1 MQTSFP
7 RPGAGILP
15 QATEIRSGPG
25 VPPRAAGVL
34 GLEDCPGSSLPV
46 LVPFL
51 FGFLLDVLLV
61 GDHLASKIGTRG
73 RRKLIQKINTF
84 LNLVF

>member
-1 MQTSFP
+1 M
-7 RPGAGILP
+7 P

-34 GLEDCPGSSLPV
+34 GLEDCPREFPSSSF
-46 LVPFL
+46 PFL
-51 FGFLLDVLLV
+51 LGFLLDVLLV

-73 RRKLIQKINTF
+73 RQKSIQKINTF
-84 LNLVF
+84 LNFVF